1 MRDADYFKLVLLC
14 VILAKE
20 VFIINF
26 FWTHD
31 IRKCTA
37 EVFLLCELSRHS
49 TGSLAMSRASPSSA
63 LCASMRS
70 CASVNSSARVSTVLP
85 HALARM
91 RSNAWRDSVS

>member
-1 MRDADYFKLVLLC
+1 MRDADYFKLVLC

-37 EVFLLCELSRHS
+37 EVFLLGELLLTKQAFNRVASNVAGFTVVCTVCVDALLRKRQLICQ
-49 TGSLAMSRASPSSA
+49 SLDRAA
-63 LCASMRS
+63 
-70 CASVNSSARVSTVLP
+70 ARVGKN
-85 HALARM
+85 ALKRM
-91 RSNAWRDSVS
+91 A